1 MTAYNADNAAIQYI
15 GNYTDASGQ
24 RRLIAR
30 NNEVWFRVYGDS
42 VTLDYRNSAATGDAI
57 DISIDGGTFTPFSLT
72 TTGAGTATSSNIIS
86 GESDGYH
93 DIVIRVDNSYR
104 EGIYLV
110 ITNGI
115 NVTSS
120 GGTAE
125 LAAHSEVGDF
135 ETVRGSHGSSYWFD
149 TLSADNDALAGGYSS
164 PIFPAAKPSAGYAL
178 HSEAYVEFL
187 VDSSTTS
194 IRPIVVFDGNVWL
207 GVWVDGKQVFK
218 YRCNTAVGSFVGSLE
233 EPIPIP
239 GSGTRTVRIA
249 NTKGLYG
256 VITDGGFVT
265 TAVNQPTNLVL
276 GFGDSITEGRSVTY
290 DKYSATGHILGSIA
304 RGDFAWKNAGV
315 SGDTAVAATTNGRV
329 TKDIIPFAP
338 THVVFHFGTND
349 AARWLSATAT
359 VQAEY
364 ETLIQEVLDN
374 TSADVIVMAPLT
386 DLTANRSTIVTG
398 LQNAVTNIADSR
410 CTYYSTDDWTTDD
423 LREGSHPNTL
433 GYGLQYGYG
442 VVEFLGQPS
451 DADTVTRDGT
461 TYEFESSGGV
471 GGGNVSV
478 TIGADVVETVQN
490 LSAAMEGQG
499 QTVAVEHVE
508 ASGAINEGLVF
519 PVTASLSASG
529 TNLDPYYD
537 GDGWQDFYGSLF
549 DTGLIAAVMH
559 HRRTLQRV

>member
-1 MTAYNADNAAIQYI
+1 MATFNADAAAVQYI
-15 GNYTDASGQ
+15 GNYTDAAGQ

-30 NNEVWFRVYGDS
+30 NNELWFRVYGDS
-42 VTLDYRNSAATGDAI
+42 LTIDYRNSASTGDAMH
-57 DISIDGGTFTPFSLT
+57 ISIDGGAFSAVNL
-72 TTGAGTATSSNIIS
+72 AGTGGGTGTSGNLIS
-86 GESDGYH
+86 GASDGYH
-93 DIVIRVDNSYR
+93 DIVLRVVNGYR
-104 EGIYLV
+104 EAIYLV
-110 ITNGI
+110 ITAGI
-115 NVTSS
+115 TVTSS

-125 LAAHSEVGDF
+125 LAAHSEVGAF

-149 TLSADNDALAGGYSS
+149 TLSADNESLAGGYSS
-164 PIFPAAKPSAGYAL
+164 PIFPAAKPAAGYAL
-178 HSEAYVEFL
+178 HSEAYCEFL
-187 VDSSTTS
+187 VDGSTTQ
-194 IRPIVVFDGNVWL
+194 IRPIVTFDSNVWI

-218 YRCNTAVGSFVGSLE
+218 YQCATSISSFVGSLE

-249 NTKGLYG
+249 NVKGLYG
-256 VITDGGFVT
+256 IITDGGFVT
-265 TAVNQPTNLVL
+265 TAVDQPENLVL
-276 GFGDSITEGRSVTY
+276 GFGDSVTEGRSVTY
-290 DKYSATGHILGSIA
+290 DRYSATGHILGSII
-304 RGDFAWKNAGV
+304 RGDFAWKNAGL

-329 TKDIIPFAP
+329 TKDIVPFSP

-386 DLTANRSTIVTG
+386 NLTANRSTIVTG
-398 LQNAVTNIADSR
+398 LQNAVANIADSR

-451 DADTVTRDGT
+451 DGDTVTRDGV

-471 GGGNVSV
+471 TGGNVAV

-508 ASGAINEGLVF
+508 ASGSINEGLVV

-529 TNLDPYYD
+529 ANLDPYFD
-537 GDGWQDFYGSLF
+537 GDGWKDFYGSLF
-549 DTGLIAAVMH
+549 DAVSNPANLLMMG
-559 HRRTLQRV
+559 VG